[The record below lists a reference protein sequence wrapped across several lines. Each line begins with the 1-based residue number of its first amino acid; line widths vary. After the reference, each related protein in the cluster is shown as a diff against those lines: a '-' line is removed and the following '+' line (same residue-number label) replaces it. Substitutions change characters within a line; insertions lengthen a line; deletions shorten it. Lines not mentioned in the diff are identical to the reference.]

1 MGFLSGN
8 WLRLQIPLNLCQTF
22 RMRNLTTTLCLTF
35 LVLVWVTACD
45 DSDGLL
51 PLSEY
56 ENVDVN
62 VYFYFPNN
70 KEIHLGRT
78 RGARS
83 CGNISYSY
91 ARQKDL
97 SRNDGWSYICCT
109 IRKGSQCYEK
119 IR

>member
-1 MGFLSGN
+1 
-8 WLRLQIPLNLCQTF
+8 
-22 RMRNLTTTLCLTF
+22 MRKLTATLCLTIA
-35 LVLVWVTACD
+35 LLLGTTACD

-70 KEIHLGRT
+70 KEIFLGRT
-78 RGARS
+78 KGASS
-83 CGNISYSY
+83 CGNKSYSY
-91 ARQKDL
+91 ARQKGL
-97 SRNDGWSYICCT
+97 GRNDQWSYICCT

>member
-1 MGFLSGN
+1 MKKL
-8 WLRLQIPLNLCQTF
+8 I
-22 RMRNLTTTLCLTF
+22 TTLCLTGAV
-35 LVLVWVTACD
+35 VLGVTACD

-62 VYFYFPNN
+62 VYFYFPND
-70 KEIHLGRT
+70 KEVFLGRT
-78 RGARS
+78 RGASS
-83 CGNISYSY
+83 CGDMSYSY
-91 ARQKDL
+91 ARQKNLGRD
-97 SRNDGWSYICCT
+97 DKWSYICCT